1 MQGTEM
7 SGKMAIGMGGMK
19 AGDLVVEFVMVLMHS
34 AN

>member
-1 MQGTEM
+1 M
-7 SGKMAIGMGGMK
+7 SGKMAIGMSGMGGMK

>member
-1 MQGTEM
+1 M
-7 SGKMAIGMGGMK
+7 SGKMAIGMSGMDGMK